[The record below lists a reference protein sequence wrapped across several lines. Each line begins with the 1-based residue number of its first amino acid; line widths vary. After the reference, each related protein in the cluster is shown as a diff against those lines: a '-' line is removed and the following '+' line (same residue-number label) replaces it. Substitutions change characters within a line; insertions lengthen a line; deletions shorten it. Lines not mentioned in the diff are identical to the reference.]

1 VTTFL
6 TFTVIGLSA
15 GSAYAIAAMGLVLTF
30 KTSGV
35 FNFAHGAVAAASAG
49 VFYDLRTV
57 RGLPWPVALILTLG
71 VAAPLL
77 GIALERLARVLTKR
91 SAAAQI
97 AATVGLL
104 IVLQGLLVIR
114 FGAAPLEFPAFL
126 PTNTVRIAGVFIG
139 VDKLIVFALG
149 LTLLAALTLFFRL
162 SRLGLA
168 MRAVVRDPELLDLT
182 GSNPTSVRRLSWV
195 FGISF
200 AGLSGILIA
209 PSVGLNGA
217 VLTLLVV
224 QAFGAAAI
232 GTFSSL
238 PLTYVGGL
246 VVGVG
251 TALLQRYTSDYQV
264 LAGLPSSLPFIIL
277 FLVLALAPRSWI
289 ATLSLGAARS
299 AGSPLRV
306 PSGRGLVR
314 QGAGFGVLL
323 TLLLVVPS
331 FAGARLPVY
340 SQALI
345 YIMVFL
351 SFAVLIRL
359 SGQVSLAVLSFA
371 AIGGSTFSHFSN
383 DAGIPWLFALL
394 LAGLVAVPVGAVVAI
409 PAIRL
414 PGVYLAVASLGFAVL
429 LQQLVYP
436 TSLMFGSHDRIPTS
450 RPAVWGFDSDV
461 GYYYLLVTAVVLAC
475 AAVLAVQRGRIGR
488 LLRAMADS
496 PTALVTQGLDV
507 NVTRLLV
514 FCFSSFLAAIAG
526 ALSGPITGGVTGGV
540 SSPFTA
546 LNCLPLLAIFFV
558 SGRDLIFTSFIGAL
572 FFILPVYEQSEA
584 LTNYYP
590 LVFGLLVMVIASRGS
605 SRQLPTAG
613 GQHLPAALV
622 DRQGRGPARDR
633 WQRRAP
639 TATRPSTFPVL
650 RPRRDVVENRGPS

>member
-35 FNFAHGAVAAASAG
+35 FNFAHGAVAAATAG
-49 VFYDLRTV
+49 VFYELRTTHGV
-57 RGLPWPVALILTLG
+57 PWPVALFLSLIVAGAVG
-71 VAAPLL
+71 V
-77 GIALERLARVLTKR
+77 ALERLARVLTQR

-104 IVLQGLLVIR
+104 IVLQGMLTIH
-114 FGAAPLEFPAFL
+114 FGTAPREFAPFL
-126 PTNTVRIAGVFIG
+126 PTGTFRVLGVFVG
-139 VDKLIVFALG
+139 YDKAIIF
-149 LTLLAALTLFFRL
+149 LLALALLITLTAFFRY

-168 MRAVVRDPELLDLT
+168 MRAVVRDPELLDVSGL
-182 GSNPTSVRRLSWV
+182 NPSAVRRLSWV

-200 AGLSGILIA
+200 AGLSGILLA

-232 GTFSSL
+232 GSFSSL
-238 PLTYVGGL
+238 PLTYLGGL
-246 VVGVG
+246 LVGVG
-251 TALLQRYTSDYQV
+251 TALLQRYTSGYQS
-264 LAGLPSSLPFIIL
+264 LAGLPSSLPFILL
-277 FLVLALAPRSWI
+277 FVVLATAPRSRI
-289 ATLSLGAARS
+289 TTLALGAARG
-299 AGSPLRV
+299 AGSSLKV
-306 PSGRGLVR
+306 HSGLALAR
-314 QGAGFGVLL
+314 QGAGLAAIFAAVLA
-323 TLLLVVPS
+323 VPA

-345 YIMVFL
+345 YVIIFL

-371 AIGGSTFSHFSN
+371 AIGGTSFSHFSH
-383 DAGIPWLFALL
+383 DTGLPWLVALL
-394 LAGLVAVPVGAVVAI
+394 LAGLVAVPVGALVAI

-436 TSLMFGSHDRIPTS
+436 TSLMFGKQDRVPTS
-450 RPAVWGFDSDV
+450 RPGVSALQSDT
-461 GYYYLLVTAVVLAC
+461 GYYYLLVGAVVLCC
-475 AAVLAVQRGRIGR
+475 ALVIAVQRGRLGR

-496 PTALVTQGLDV
+496 PTALMTQGLAV
-507 NVTRLLV
+507 NTTRLLV
-514 FCFSSFLAAIAG
+514 FCLSSFLAAIAG

-558 SGRDLIFTSFIGAL
+558 SGRDLLFSSFIGAI
-572 FFILPVYEQSEA
+572 FFILPVYEQSDTLA
-584 LTNYYP
+584 NYYP
-590 LVFGLLVMVIASRGS
+590 VVFGLLVIVVA
-605 SRQLPTAG
+605 AG
-613 GQHLPAALV
+613 GPAREAPPVEAVVPSLA
-622 DRQGRGPARDR
+622 DRRGRGPALDR
-633 WQRRAP
+633 WLRQ
-639 TATRPSTFPVL
+639 TRQTIPAHARSVRVHHRT
-650 RPRRDVVENRGPS
+650 DVVETRGPS